1 MSDEPSPLI
10 TICEVGPRDGLQNEG
25 KLLAVEARVELVD
38 RLSACG
44 LPRIEA
50 VSFVNPRRVP
60 QMAGAEEVLARIQ
73 RRPGT
78 RYAGLVLNERGAER
92 ALAAGVDELHFAQT
106 VTEMFN
112 RRNQGASVAE
122 SAAQFERIAARA
134 RQAGVFCTATIGASF
149 GCPFE
154 GTVAP
159 EAVWALAEKLYQAG
173 AQEIVLADTI
183 GVGVPSQVTMLIAGL
198 RQRLGADLPIGCHF
212 HNTRN
217 TGLANACA
225 AIAAGVRSLDASVG
239 GTGGCPFAPRA
250 TGNIPTEDLAWM
262 LREMGYQTGVHLAEL
277 IDTALWLAEALEHQL
292 PGMVMKAGPF
302 PETVVV

>member
-1 MSDEPSPLI
+1 MNVEPPPLI

-25 KLLAVEARVELVD
+25 KLLSVETRVELID

-44 LPRIEA
+44 LPCIEA
-50 VSFVNPRRVP
+50 VSFVNPQRVP
-60 QMAGAEEVLARIQ
+60 QMARAEEVLARIQ
-73 RRPGT
+73 RQPGT

-92 ALAAGVDELHFAQT
+92 ALAAGVDELHFAQA
-106 VTEMFN
+106 VTETFN

-122 SAAQFERIAARA
+122 SAAQFERIATRA
-134 RQAGVFCTATIGASF
+134 RQAGVPCTATIGASF

-154 GTVAP
+154 GSVAA
-159 EAVWALAEKLYQAG
+159 EAVWTLAERFYQAG

-198 RQRLGADLPIGCHF
+198 RERLGADVPIGCHF

-225 AIAAGVRSLDASVG
+225 AIAVGVRSLDASIG

-262 LREMGYQTGVHLAEL
+262 LRGMSYQTSVDLASL
-277 IDTALWLAEALEHQL
+277 IDTAIWLEGALEHQL
-292 PGMVMKAGPF
+292 PGMLMKAGAF
-302 PETVVV
+302 PEIVVE

>member
-1 MSDEPSPLI
+1 MSAEPSPLI
-10 TICEVGPRDGLQNEG
+10 TICDVGPRDGLQNEG
-25 KLLAVEARVELVD
+25 QLLSVEARVELID

-50 VSFVNPRRVP
+50 VSFVNPQRVP
-60 QMAGAEEVLARIQ
+60 QMARAEEVLARL
-73 RRPGT
+73 RRWPGT
-78 RYAGLVLNERGAER
+78 RYSGLVLNERGAER
-92 ALAAGVDELHFAQT
+92 ALAAGVDELHFAQV
-106 VTEMFN
+106 VTETFN

-154 GTVAP
+154 GEVAA

-173 AQEIVLADTI
+173 AQEIVLADTV
-183 GVGVPSQVTMLIAGL
+183 GVGVPSQVTTLVTGL
-198 RQRLGADLPIGCHF
+198 RERLGANFPIGCHF

-225 AIAAGVRSLDASVG
+225 AIAAGVRLLDASVG

-262 LREMGYQTGVHLAEL
+262 LRGMGYQTGVDLAGL
-277 IDTALWLAEALEHQL
+277 IGTALWLEGALEHPL

-302 PETVVV
+302 PEIVVV